1 MEILKKIFEL
11 LTPSERKKSYLLL
24 LLIIIMALLDTLG
37 IASILPFMTLLTNPE
52 LLETNVVLIGL
63 YKIANKFGI
72 NEINE
77 FVLILGILTF
87 TLLILSLTVKAITT
101 YAQLRFTLMRE
112 FSIGKRLVE
121 GYLHQP
127 YSWFLNRNSA
137 DLGKTILSE
146 VDTIIGRG
154 VTPMMEL
161 ISRGMVSIALIIL
174 LLLVDT
180 KLTIIVGFIIGGAYG
195 LIFYFTNNYLKR
207 IGGERLTN
215 NKLRFIAISESFGAI
230 KEVKVGGLEKTYIE
244 QFSKPAR
251 TFATHQS
258 TSALL
263 AQMPRFFFEAIAF
276 GGILLMILYL
286 MIQTGSF
293 NKALPI
299 ISLYVFAGYR
309 LIPAFQQIYVSFNQL
324 SFVGASLDFL
334 YNDLKSLK
342 HYQVDENQNKLFLN
356 NSITL
361 KQIYYNYPNNLQSTL
376 KNINMNI
383 AVNTT
388 VGIVGATGS
397 GKTTTVDIILGLL
410 EAHKGSLEVDGQVI
424 TKNNFR
430 AWQRSIGYV
439 PQHIYLSD
447 DTVAANI
454 AFGIK
459 PKDIDKTAVEKASKI
474 ANLHEFVMN
483 ELSNNY
489 NTTVGERGI
498 RLSGGQR
505 QRIGIARALYHNP
518 QILVLD
524 EATSALDSYT
534 ESVVMDAIE
543 NLGKNKTVILIAHR
557 LSTVKKCD
565 KIFFLEEGQIKK
577 EGTFEQLITTDYKF
591 RNNKSN

>member
-1 MEILKKIFEL
+1 MQKFKKILYL
-11 LTPSERKKSYLLL
+11 LSSHERKRALL
-24 LLIIIMALLDTLG
+24 LLIMITIMALLDTMG
-37 IASILPFMTLLTNPE
+37 IASILPFMAVLTNPDII
-52 LLETNVVLIGL
+52 ETNVILSKAFQVSS
-63 YKIANKFGI
+63 KFGI
-72 NEINE
+72 ENNSQFLFALGV
-77 FVLILGILTF
+77 FVFLLLVISLTF
-87 TLLILSLTVKAITT
+87 KAITT
-101 YAQLRFTLMRE
+101 YAQTRFIKMRQY
-112 FSIGKRLVE
+112 SISKRIVE
-121 GYLHQP
+121 NYIYQP

-161 ISRGMVSIALIIL
+161 ISRGMVSITLIVL

-207 IGGERLTN
+207 IGGERLKN

-410 EAHKGSLEVDGQVI
+410 KAHKGSLEVDGQAI
-424 TKNNFR
+424 TKKNFR

-459 PKDIDKTAVEKASKI
+459 PKDIDQAAVEKASKI

-565 KIFFLEEGQIKK
+565 KIFLLEDGQIKK

-591 RNNKSN
+591 KKQ

>member
-1 MEILKKIFEL
+1 
-11 LTPSERKKSYLLL
+11 
-24 LLIIIMALLDTLG
+24 
-37 IASILPFMTLLTNPE
+37 
-52 LLETNVVLIGL
+52 
-63 YKIANKFGI
+63 
-72 NEINE
+72 
-77 FVLILGILTF
+77 
-87 TLLILSLTVKAITT
+87 
-101 YAQLRFTLMRE
+101 
-112 FSIGKRLVE
+112 
-121 GYLHQP
+121 
-127 YSWFLNRNSA
+127 
-137 DLGKTILSE
+137 
-146 VDTIIGRG
+146 
-154 VTPMMEL
+154 
-161 ISRGMVSIALIIL
+161 
-174 LLLVDT
+174 
-180 KLTIIVGFIIGGAYG
+180 
-195 LIFYFTNNYLKR
+195 
-207 IGGERLTN
+207 
-215 NKLRFIAISESFGAI
+215 
-230 KEVKVGGLEKTYIE
+230 
-244 QFSKPAR
+244 
-251 TFATHQS
+251 
-258 TSALL
+258 
-263 AQMPRFFFEAIAF
+263 MPRFFFEAIAF

-410 EAHKGSLEVDGQVI
+410 EAHKGSLEVDGQAI
-424 TKNNFR
+424 TKKNFR

-565 KIFFLEEGQIKK
+565 KIFLLEDGQIKK

>member
-1 MEILKKIFEL
+1 MQKFKKILYL
-11 LTPSERKKSYLLL
+11 LSPRERKSALL
-24 LLIIIMALLDTLG
+24 LLIMITVMALLDTIG
-37 IASILPFMTLLTNPE
+37 VASILPFIAVLTNPDII
-52 LLETNVVLIGL
+52 ETNVILS
-63 YKIANKFGI
+63 KAFQASSKFGI
-72 NEINE
+72 ETSSQFLFALGV
-77 FVLILGILTF
+77 FVFLLLVISLTF
-87 TLLILSLTVKAITT
+87 KAITT
-101 YAQLRFTLMRE
+101 YAQTRFVQMRQY
-112 FSIGKRLVE
+112 SISKRIVE
-121 GYLHQP
+121 DYIHQP

-146 VDTIIGRG
+146 VGTIISSG
-154 VTPMMEL
+154 VRPMMEL
-161 ISRGMVSIALIIL
+161 ISRGMVSIALIVL
-174 LLLVDT
+174 LLLTDT
-180 KLTIIVGFIIGGAYG
+180 KLAIIVGFTIGGAYG

-207 IGGERLTN
+207 IGGERLKN
-215 NKLRFIAISESFGAI
+215 NELRFMAISEAFGAI
-230 KEVKVGGLEKTYIE
+230 KEVKVGGLEQTYIE

-251 TFATHQS
+251 TFAIHQS
-258 TSALL
+258 SSAVL
-263 AQMPRFFFEAIAF
+263 AQIPRFFLEAIAF
-276 GGILLMILYL
+276 GGIMLMILYL
-286 MIQTGSF
+286 MIETGSF
-293 NKALPI
+293 NKALPV

-309 LIPAFQQIYVSFNQL
+309 LIPAWQQIYVSFNQL
-324 SFVGASLDFL
+324 SYVGASLDFL

-342 HYQVDENQNKLFLN
+342 HYQADENQNKLFLN

-383 AVNTT
+383 PVHTT

-439 PQHIYLSD
+439 PQHIFLSD

-459 PKDIDKTAVEKASKI
+459 PKDIDQAAVEKASKI

-489 NTTVGERGI
+489 HTTVGERGI

-565 KIFFLEEGQIKK
+565 KIFLLEEGQIKK

-591 RNNKSN
+591 KKQ